1 MNQIKILN
9 NPNKIISKLPF
20 ILPKSKQFN
29 FKYCNSLIGNQI
41 KLKLIEPIYLH
52 VTPEDI
58 IQTFLYLYNNNEGKG
73 IFVDISKNK
82 IKSFLIFN
90 NDAKGMI
97 YKSELKIIKNIY
109 NMLESILK
117 KVKIQYNVFFFINL
131 SKCPVIHQKL
141 YTEDK
146 KKFIP
151 VVSFSSSHSHY
162 DIALPIPNINSW
174 KQSDNGILFLF
185 EKDKIKLQN
194 KNSFSIYNRITELKS
209 HPYYKT
215 FNLNYI
221 IIEDNYDIT
230 KINLLKNIVI
240 ISDNEVPIYYH
251 QLLNSGCE
259 LILIENYNYYD
270 YYSKLLIP
278 NMEYISWSF
287 NNWENSLDKFVH
299 DKKISNNLKK
309 WVEINYNLESIQ
321 NKYIGF
327 LDHLNMNYYQ
337 SKITVEPFNDLS
349 EQNYNITTQLDYDKF
364 FNLLQKNYN
373 LIRCWSYRL
382 NPYSSLLAKL
392 KTNHNF
398 VPEFIKLCISSLP
411 PFENL
416 HWISNRRI
424 LLDYIPIIL
433 KSAKS
438 NEFKEKITIKNT
450 FNYVINNSDE
460 LLSMNIINNN
470 SSVFYIEIGER
481 SSKFNLWENDFVSD
495 LETILQFINHQP
507 AGSHFIIRTYT
518 FQLPRTL
525 NLIKTI
531 QTKFEK
537 FKLLKNEWF
546 DSYLP
551 FRYFVGINY
560 LKDKKSDEKIIL
572 DLETYNNMF
581 FSLETQELIKIIKYI
596 KSDAQVNP
604 ELFLNYN
611 LVNNWFDKWLNKSY
625 L

>member
-20 ILPKSKQFN
+20 ILPKSKPFN
-29 FKYCNSLIGNQI
+29 LKYCNSLIGNQI
-41 KLKLIEPIYLH
+41 KLKLIEPIYLN

-73 IFVDISKNK
+73 IFVDITKNK

-90 NDAKGMI
+90 NDAKGI
-97 YKSELKIIKNIY
+97 ISKSELKIIKNIY
-109 NMLESILK
+109 NMLKSILK

-131 SKCPVIHQKL
+131 SKFPVIHQKL

-146 KKFIP
+146 KKFVH

-221 IIEDNYDIT
+221 IIEDNYDVT

-240 ISDNEVPIYYH
+240 ISDNEVPIYYQ

-278 NMEYISWSF
+278 NIEYISWSF
-287 NNWENSLDKFVH
+287 SNWENSLDKFVH

-364 FNLLQKNYN
+364 FNLLQKNYS

-495 LETILQFINHQP
+495 LETILQFINNQP